1 MKNNIEMFDEYVSK
15 ILGQLYRSFPIPE
28 FLDGRKLSGDEEL
41 DNFGMVMGANGLQSK
56 GFEVC
61 IATIAWLREEG
72 LISTKDGNGYGYSE
86 CVLTA
91 KGLAVLKSTPESLKS
106 KMSLGDALVAALR
119 TGSKSA
125 AAEMGKIA
133 VGVGAGLLPGLSA

>member
-1 MKNNIEMFDEYVSK
+1 MQNNIEMFDEYVSK
-15 ILGQLYRSFPIPE
+15 ILGQLYRSFPIPG
-28 FLDGRKLSGDEEL
+28 FLDGLKLSGDEEL
-41 DNFGMVMGANGLQSK
+41 DDFGMVLGANGQQSK

-61 IATIAWLREEG
+61 VATIVWLREEG

-106 KMSLGDALVAALR
+106 KASLGDALVAALR
-119 TGSKSA
+119 TGSRGA
-125 AAEMGKIA
+125 AAEMGKVA
-133 VGVGAGLLPGLSA
+133 VDIGAGLLPGLSS